1 MSSRAAFLKSLR
13 AFLRILGGDPSAS
26 VLASPR
32 GLGCA
37 PSKAWVSHFA
47 LKLTIILLYYFSP
60 ALRIQLDSVKAKTK
74 CCPVHSFFEP
84 VGKDGI
90 RK

>member
-13 AFLRILGGDPSAS
+13 AFLGILGGAPPAF
-26 VLASPR
+26 VFASPR

-37 PSKAWVSHFA
+37 PSRACVSHFA
-47 LKLTIILLYYFSP
+47 LKLTIILLYSFSP
-60 ALRIQLDSVKAKTK
+60 ALRIQLDSVKARTK
-74 CCPVHSFFEP
+74 CCPVHSFFEH